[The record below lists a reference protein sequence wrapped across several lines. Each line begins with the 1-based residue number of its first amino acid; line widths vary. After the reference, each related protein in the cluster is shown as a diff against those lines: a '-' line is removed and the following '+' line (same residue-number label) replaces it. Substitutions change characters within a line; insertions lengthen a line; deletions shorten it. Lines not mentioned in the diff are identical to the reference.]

1 MNEKVRIEVDE
12 VTATLLEARAEDAQR
27 LAHFRSTGEGV
38 PWFEVK
44 AWMQSWGSE
53 HELPSP
59 KPRTLD

>member
-1 MNEKVRIEVDE
+1 MNEKLGIEVDE
-12 VTATLLEARAEDAQR
+12 VTAARAEDARR

-53 HELPSP
+53 HELPTP
-59 KPRTLD
+59 KPSTLD